1 MMSAHRTV
9 PQFGPSRRSPFR
21 FAAAALC
28 TAFVLMAASGC
39 TPMRKQ
45 GAVPTFPAI
54 TMNDAVEAYQKGD
67 CRESIRRFS
76 AALQQQEHPAL
87 LNGLGMAYLSCN
99 QPRNAAQAFER
110 AVSISARL
118 RRAAWPMR
126 ARRCTRTTITRAPNG
141 QFDAAL
147 RIDPTNPEALVGKAG
162 ILIQRKEPEKA
173 LRQLSLVSGTDAASP
188 EVLYNKALAMYQ
200 MGLTDDAGTD
210 LGTYAREHPNDAE
223 AQNALGVVM
232 LRAGNYA
239 SAKAHLD
246 RAIALRPEQG
256 EYYYNRANVLKE
268 QKEFKAAI
276 DDYTRAVAFIPDLA
290 GAYINR
296 GDVRFL
302 LRETEGACQD
312 LKKACELGECDR
324 LEKYEDAGRCRDFF

>member
-45 GAVPTFPAI
+45 GAVPTFPAS

-110 AVSISARL
+110 AVSISPGS
-118 RRAAWPMR
+118 AALHANAGTALYADNDYKSAER
-126 ARRCTRTTITRAPNG
+126 

-162 ILIQRKEPEKA
+162 ILIQRKESEKA
-173 LRQLSLVSGTDAASP
+173 LRAAFAGQRHGRGVSRGTLQQGAGHVSDGAHGRRWHGSRSP
-188 EVLYNKALAMYQ
+188 
-200 MGLTDDAGTD
+200 T
-210 LGTYAREHPNDAE
+210 
-223 AQNALGVVM
+223 
-232 LRAGNYA
+232 AGNIPTMPKRRTP
-239 SAKAHLD
+239 SAW
-246 RAIALRPEQG
+246 
-256 EYYYNRANVLKE
+256 
-268 QKEFKAAI
+268 
-276 DDYTRAVAFIPDLA
+276 
-290 GAYINR
+290 
-296 GDVRFL
+296 
-302 LRETEGACQD
+302 
-312 LKKACELGECDR
+312 
-324 LEKYEDAGRCRDFF
+324 

>member
-54 TMNDAVEAYQKGD
+54 TMNDAVEAYQMGD

-110 AVSISARL
+110 AVSISPGS
-118 RRAAWPMR
+118 AALHANAGTALYADNDYKSAER
-126 ARRCTRTTITRAPNG
+126 

-232 LRAGNYA
+232 LRAGTTPARRRILIGPSPCVPSRVSITTTGRTCSRNRRN
-239 SAKAHLD
+239 SRPPSTTTRGPSPSSRIW
-246 RAIALRPEQG
+246 RARTSIAATCVSCCARRKGP
-256 EYYYNRANVLKE
+256 
-268 QKEFKAAI
+268 
-276 DDYTRAVAFIPDLA
+276 
-290 GAYINR
+290 
-296 GDVRFL
+296 VRI
-302 LRETEGACQD
+302 
-312 LKKACELGECDR
+312 
-324 LEKYEDAGRCRDFF
+324 

>member
-1 MMSAHRTV
+1 
-9 PQFGPSRRSPFR
+9 
-21 FAAAALC
+21 
-28 TAFVLMAASGC
+28 
-39 TPMRKQ
+39 
-45 GAVPTFPAI
+45 
-54 TMNDAVEAYQKGD
+54 
-67 CRESIRRFS
+67 
-76 AALQQQEHPAL
+76 
-87 LNGLGMAYLSCN
+87 MAYLSCN

-110 AVSISARL
+110 AVSISPGS
-118 RRAAWPMR
+118 AALHANAGTALYADNDYKSAER
-126 ARRCTRTTITRAPNG
+126 

-256 EYYYNRANVLKE
+256 EYYYNRRTCSRSRRNSRPPSTTTRGPSPSSRIWRARTSI
-268 QKEFKAAI
+268 AA
-276 DDYTRAVAFIPDLA
+276 TCVSCCARRKGP
-290 GAYINR
+290 
-296 GDVRFL
+296 VRI
-302 LRETEGACQD
+302 
-312 LKKACELGECDR
+312 
-324 LEKYEDAGRCRDFF
+324 

>member
-9 PQFGPSRRSPFR
+9 QQFGPSRRSPFR

-45 GAVPTFPAI
+45 GAVPTFPAS
-54 TMNDAVEAYQKGD
+54 TMNDAVEAYQKG
-67 CRESIRRFS
+67 RRFS

-110 AVSISARL
+110 AVSISPGS
-118 RRAAWPMR
+118 AALHANAGTALYADNDYESAER
-126 ARRCTRTTITRAPNG
+126 

-188 EVLYNKALAMYQ
+188 EVQ
-200 MGLTDDAGTD
+200 GAGHVSD
-210 LGTYAREHPNDAE
+210 GAHGRRGHGSRYLCLGTPQRCRSAE
-223 AQNALGVVM
+223 
-232 LRAGNYA
+232 
-239 SAKAHLD
+239 
-246 RAIALRPEQG
+246 RP
-256 EYYYNRANVLKE
+256 R
-268 QKEFKAAI
+268 
-276 DDYTRAVAFIPDLA
+276 
-290 GAYINR
+290 R
-296 GDVRFL
+296 GDAARRE
-302 LRETEGACQD
+302 LRQREGAS
-312 LKKACELGECDR
+312 
-324 LEKYEDAGRCRDFF
+324 

>member
-9 PQFGPSRRSPFR
+9 QQFGPSRRSPFR

-45 GAVPTFPAI
+45 GAVPTFPAS

-110 AVSISARL
+110 AVSISPGS
-118 RRAAWPMR
+118 AALHANAGTALYADNDYKSAER
-126 ARRCTRTTITRAPNG
+126 

-173 LRQLSLVSGTDAASP
+173 LRQLSLVSGTEAPAFGPSMMTSSVGPDCGVRCWLWRGGVTGAVCAAAGPDGAGPSEDFIARLSRRRRARDGCGLNASMSLCSDRTASQTKTHSRIRNP
-188 EVLYNKALAMYQ
+188 YLRIANVSSVITESRLLAR
-200 MGLTDDAGTD
+200 GHSCS
-210 LGTYAREHPNDAE
+210 REE
-223 AQNALGVVM
+223 AQNRMRVRPMVM
-232 LRAGNYA
+232 VLPSSSVAAG
-239 SAKAHLD
+239 
-246 RAIALRPEQG
+246 
-256 EYYYNRANVLKE
+256 
-268 QKEFKAAI
+268 
-276 DDYTRAVAFIPDLA
+276 T
-290 GAYINR
+290 
-296 GDVRFL
+296 
-302 LRETEGACQD
+302 
-312 LKKACELGECDR
+312 
-324 LEKYEDAGRCRDFF
+324 

>member
-45 GAVPTFPAI
+45 GAVPTFPAS
-54 TMNDAVEAYQKGD
+54 TMNDAVEAYQMGD

-110 AVSISARL
+110 AVSISPGS
-118 RRAAWPMR
+118 AALHANAGTALYADNDYKSAER
-126 ARRCTRTTITRAPNG
+126 

-147 RIDPTNPEALVGKAG
+147 RIDPTNPEAP
-162 ILIQRKEPEKA
+162 R
-173 LRQLSLVSGTDAASP
+173 
-188 EVLYNKALAMYQ
+188 
-200 MGLTDDAGTD
+200 
-210 LGTYAREHPNDAE
+210 
-223 AQNALGVVM
+223 
-232 LRAGNYA
+232 
-239 SAKAHLD
+239 
-246 RAIALRPEQG
+246 
-256 EYYYNRANVLKE
+256 
-268 QKEFKAAI
+268 
-276 DDYTRAVAFIPDLA
+276 
-290 GAYINR
+290 
-296 GDVRFL
+296 
-302 LRETEGACQD
+302 ACQRSRP
-312 LKKACELGECDR
+312 GTQR
-324 LEKYEDAGRCRDFF
+324 GRGS

>member
-9 PQFGPSRRSPFR
+9 QQFGPSRRSPFR

-45 GAVPTFPAI
+45 GAVPTFPAS

-110 AVSISARL
+110 AVSISPGS
-118 RRAAWPMR
+118 AALHANAGTALYADNDYKSAER
-126 ARRCTRTTITRAPNG
+126 

-188 EVLYNKALAMYQ
+188 EVLYNKALAMSERA
-200 MGLTDDAGTD
+200 LREDAGTD
-210 LGTYAREHPNDAE
+210 LGPYAREHPNDAE

>member
-1 MMSAHRTV
+1 MMSAHRPV
-9 PQFGPSRRSPFR
+9 PQPTPSRRAPFR

-28 TAFVLMAASGC
+28 AAFVLMAASGC

-45 GAVPTFPAI
+45 GAVPTFQAGEH
-54 TMNDAVEAYQKGD
+54 DERRVEAYQKGD

-110 AVSISARL
+110 AVSISPGS
-118 RRAAWPMR
+118 AALH
-126 ARRCTRTTITRAPNG
+126 TTAGTALYAANDYKSAER

-188 EVLYNKALAMYQ
+188 EVLYNKAIAMYQ
-200 MGLTDDAGTD
+200 MGLMDDAGTD

-246 RAIALRPEQG
+246 QAASLYPRAG
-256 EYYYNRANVLKE
+256 
-268 QKEFKAAI
+268 
-276 DDYTRAVAFIPDLA
+276 
-290 GAYINR
+290 
-296 GDVRFL
+296 
-302 LRETEGACQD
+302 
-312 LKKACELGECDR
+312 
-324 LEKYEDAGRCRDFF
+324 

>member
-45 GAVPTFPAI
+45 GAVPTFPAG

-110 AVSISARL
+110 AVSISPGS
-118 RRAAWPMR
+118 AALHANAGTALYADNDYKSAER
-126 ARRCTRTTITRAPNG
+126 

-162 ILIQRKEPEKA
+162 ILIQRKEPETLDIKMIA
-173 LRQLSLVSGTDAASP
+173 PA
-188 EVLYNKALAMYQ
+188 
-200 MGLTDDAGTD
+200 
-210 LGTYAREHPNDAE
+210 H
-223 AQNALGVVM
+223 GV
-232 LRAGNYA
+232 
-239 SAKAHLD
+239 
-246 RAIALRPEQG
+246 
-256 EYYYNRANVLKE
+256 
-268 QKEFKAAI
+268 
-276 DDYTRAVAFIPDLA
+276 
-290 GAYINR
+290 
-296 GDVRFL
+296 
-302 LRETEGACQD
+302 
-312 LKKACELGECDR
+312 
-324 LEKYEDAGRCRDFF
+324 

>member
-45 GAVPTFPAI
+45 GAVPTFPAS

-110 AVSISARL
+110 AVSISPGS
-118 RRAAWPMR
+118 AALHANAGTALYADNDYKSAER
-126 ARRCTRTTITRAPNG
+126 

-162 ILIQRKEPEKA
+162 ILIQGRTCS
-173 LRQLSLVSGTDAASP
+173 R
-188 EVLYNKALAMYQ
+188 
-200 MGLTDDAGTD
+200 
-210 LGTYAREHPNDAE
+210 
-223 AQNALGVVM
+223 
-232 LRAGNYA
+232 
-239 SAKAHLD
+239 
-246 RAIALRPEQG
+246 
-256 EYYYNRANVLKE
+256 

-312 LKKACELGECDR
+312 LKKPANLGMRPFE
-324 LEKYEDAGRCRDFF
+324 

>member
-45 GAVPTFPAI
+45 GAVPTFPAS

-110 AVSISARL
+110 AVSISPGS
-118 RRAAWPMR
+118 AALHANAGTALYADNDYKSAER
-126 ARRCTRTTITRAPNG
+126 

-256 EYYYNRANVLKE
+256 EYYYNRANVLK
-268 QKEFKAAI
+268 AVS
-276 DDYTRAVAFIPDLA
+276 YTHLTLPTI
-290 GAYINR
+290 
-296 GDVRFL
+296 L
-302 LRETEGACQD
+302 LV
-312 LKKACELGECDR
+312 
-324 LEKYEDAGRCRDFF
+324 

>member
-45 GAVPTFPAI
+45 GSVPTFPAS

-110 AVSISARL
+110 AVSISPGS
-118 RRAAWPMR
+118 AALHANAGTALYADNDYKSAER
-126 ARRCTRTTITRAPNG
+126 

-210 LGTYAREHPNDAE
+210 P
-223 AQNALGVVM
+223 VPM
-232 LRAGNYA
+232 PGNTPTMPKRRTP
-239 SAKAHLD
+239 SAW
-246 RAIALRPEQG
+246 
-256 EYYYNRANVLKE
+256 
-268 QKEFKAAI
+268 
-276 DDYTRAVAFIPDLA
+276 
-290 GAYINR
+290 
-296 GDVRFL
+296 
-302 LRETEGACQD
+302 
-312 LKKACELGECDR
+312 
-324 LEKYEDAGRCRDFF
+324 